1 MTENTNLQTNGDDAK
16 KIIVSTET
24 ETRTIE
30 PPIMLLFGE
39 YLGFVSDLIDFAE
52 EWCKKPKS
60 IQEWKKKAITIDALN
75 IYHKMQSMADKFPK
89 DAIIKYYDEF
99 YDIALKDW
107 VNKLNSIEIIIK

>member
-39 YLGFVSDLIDFAE
+39 YLDV
-52 EWCKKPKS
+52 C
-60 IQEWKKKAITIDALN
+60 N
-75 IYHKMQSMADKFPK
+75 NYIY
-89 DAIIKYYDEF
+89 
-99 YDIALKDW
+99 L
-107 VNKLNSIEIIIK
+107 